1 MVVWNGMLEKQNI
14 TLEKQLVASHGEL
27 AALRQS
33 LTRSNA
39 EAQQYQRMS
48 HETTQ
53 QLQWMEKKRLKR
65 LKRDKKRK
73 HNPDDNDNDNDSLI
87 INDVDVSSSAIS
99 LMNVADEEIRSSMT
113 KQIELLE
120 AEKVSLTRELKSQA
134 MVIHN
139 LTNYQDNEGDEF

>member
-53 QLQWMEKKRLKR
+53 QLQWME
-65 LKRDKKRK
+65 KKRK